1 MPQEKILTKLTDS
14 VQKPYRYF
22 GGEFNTPDMNKPCDV
37 RFCMCVADSYEVGMS
52 NLGVR
57 ILYYLFNSLDG
68 VVCERCYTPF
78 ADYENYLK
86 AQGKLLCSLET
97 QTPLKNFNF
106 VGFSMQYEMCY
117 SNVFHMLTLAGI
129 PVNSEERGDEF
140 PFIVA
145 GGPCTVNPEP
155 MYKFFDFFF
164 VGEGETPWPQI
175 LEDYRK
181 FHGTKK
187 EFLRLVDEKYSCIYV
202 PSLHPAVYD
211 GDKVISLPDRE
222 VWRNIEKD
230 LNTTFTPHTQL
241 VPNMEIVHDRAVA
254 ELFRG
259 CANGCRF
266 CQAGFIYRPVRE
278 RTVDNAF
285 DLCKTLLESTGY
297 DELSLNSL
305 STGDYSGLMPLLDRL
320 LPYAKQH
327 HVQLNLP
334 SLRLD
339 SFKGQMAEGNRKSSL
354 TFAPEAGTQRLRNV
368 INKNITDD
376 NIFST
381 LEQAFLQ
388 GYSSVKLYFML
399 GLPTET
405 MEDVEGICDIAYRVK
420 KLYKQ
425 VRNSAKD
432 LRVSVSCSTFIP
444 KPFTPFQWCGFA
456 SRSDIDQKQRY
467 LFERLK
473 KGGFSFAY
481 NDYDGSLMEAVL
493 ARGGRS
499 VADSLYRA
507 YLNGAR
513 FDAWSEHFRFQYYAE
528 AFDALGVDVNAI
540 VSEKSLDELL
550 PWDFVNVGVTKQYF
564 KREYNRAMQAQ
575 TTPSC
580 TKQCN
585 GCGLK
590 KYGFCTETEGN
601 RRCDGKQNER

>member
-1 MPQEKILTKLTDS
+1 MTKLTDS

-22 GGEFNTPDMNKPCDV
+22 GGEYNVPDMHKPCDV

-57 ILYYLFNSLDG
+57 ILYYLFNSIDK

-86 AQGKLLCSLET
+86 QHNLPLCSLET
-97 QTPLKNFNF
+97 QTPLKEFTF

-129 PVNSEERGDEF
+129 PVCTADRDDSY

-155 MYKFFDFFF
+155 MYKFFDFLF
-164 VGEGETPWPQI
+164 VGEGETPWREI
-175 LEDYRK
+175 IEDYKRFK
-181 FHGTKK
+181 GTKS
-187 EFLRLVDEKYSCIYV
+187 EFLQFVDENYSCIYV
-202 PSLHPAVYD
+202 PSLHPAVYV
-211 GDKVISLPDRE
+211 GDKVVSLPDKT

-230 LNTTFTPHTQL
+230 MNTTFTPYKQL

-278 RTVDNAF
+278 RTLENAF
-285 DLCKTLLESTGY
+285 SLCTRLLENTGY

-305 STGDYSGLMPLLDRL
+305 STGDYSQLMPLLDKL
-320 LPYAKQH
+320 LPYAAAH
-327 HVQLNLP
+327 NVQLNLP

-339 SFKGQMAEGNRKSSL
+339 SFQGEMAQGNRKSSL

-368 INKNITDD
+368 INKNITED

-388 GYSSVKLYFML
+388 GYSSVKLYFMI

-405 MEDVEGICDIAYRVK
+405 QEDIQGICDIALRVK
-420 KLYKQ
+420 SLYKK
-425 VRNSAKD
+425 VRKSGKD

-444 KPFTPFQWCGFA
+444 KPFTPFQWCAFA
-456 SRSDIDQKQRY
+456 DREDIAQKQRY
-467 LFERLK
+467 LTETLK
-473 KGGFSFAY
+473 KRGISFSY
-481 NDYDGSLMEAVL
+481 NDYDGSVMEAVL

-499 VADSLYRA
+499 VADSLYDA
-507 YLNGAR
+507 YLDGAR
-513 FDAWSEHFRFQYYAE
+513 FDAWTEFFHIEHYNK
-528 AFDALGVDVNAI
+528 AFEKNGVDISQI
-540 VSEKSLDELL
+540 VGAKGLEEML
-550 PWDFVNVGVTKQYF
+550 PWDFVDIGITKRYFQSEYQKAIKGV
-564 KREYNRAMQAQ
+564 

-580 TKQCN
+580 NKQCN

-590 KYGFCTETEGN
+590 QHGYCLETHGNVKY
-601 RRCDGKQNER
+601 

>member
-1 MPQEKILTKLTDS
+1 MTKLTDS

-22 GGEFNTPDMNKPCDV
+22 GGEYNTPDMSKPCDV

-57 ILYYLFNSLDG
+57 ILYYLFNSLEG

-78 ADYENYLK
+78 EDYQQYL
-86 AQGKLLCSLET
+86 QQNNLPLCSLET
-97 QTPLKNFNF
+97 QTPLRNFNF
-106 VGFSMQYEMCY
+106 VGFSMQYELCY

-129 PVNSEERGDEF
+129 PVCAADRQEEH
-140 PFIVA
+140 PFVVA

-155 MYKFFDFFF
+155 MYKYFDFIF

-175 LEDYRK
+175 LQDYRSFRGDK
-181 FHGTKK
+181 RS
-187 EFLRLVDEKYSCIYV
+187 FLKHVDSTYDCIYV
-202 PSLHPAVYD
+202 PSLHPATYE
-211 GDKVISLPDRE
+211 GDRVQTLPDKS
-222 VWRNIEKD
+222 VWRNIEAD
-230 LNTTFTPHTQL
+230 LNTTFTPQTQL

-278 RTVDNAF
+278 RTVQNAF
-285 DLCKTLLESTGY
+285 DLCTTLLQNTGY

-305 STGDYSGLMPLLDRL
+305 STGDYSGLLPLLEKL
-320 LPYAKQH
+320 VPYAQQN

-339 SFKGQMAEGNRKSSL
+339 SFKGEMARGNRKSSL

-381 LEQAFLQ
+381 LQQAFEQ

-405 MEDVEGICDIAYRVK
+405 MEDVDGICDIALRVK
-420 KLYKQ
+420 NLYNIHRKS
-425 VRNSAKD
+425 NKP

-444 KPFTPFQWCGFA
+444 KPFTPFQWCGLA
-456 SRSDIDQKQRY
+456 GREEIDQKQRY
-467 LFERLK
+467 LSQKLRK
-473 KGGFSFAY
+473 HGVSFAY
-481 NDYDGSLMEAVL
+481 NDYDSSLLEAVL
-493 ARGGRS
+493 SRGGRS
-499 VADSLYRA
+499 IADSLYDA
-507 YLNGAR
+507 YLDGAR
-513 FDAWSEHFRFQYYAE
+513 FDAWSEHFNYNHYQKAFQSN
-528 AFDALGVDVNAI
+528 GVDVNAI
-540 VSEKSLDELL
+540 VSAKTEQEVL
-550 PWDFVNVGVTKQYF
+550 PWDFVNIGVTKQYLR
-564 KREYNRAMQAQ
+564 REYNLAMQCA

-580 TKQCN
+580 NVRCN
-585 GCGLK
+585 GCGLR
-590 KYGFCTETEGN
+590 KYGFCMQSHGN
-601 RRCDGKQNER
+601 VQGKG